1 MKKIICLMLCVI
13 MVLSS
18 VSALA
23 ATKEIGAYSD
33 EGILATNVY
42 LEGKAE
48 GLSGQSV
55 TVLLI
60 SGDDVGYISEFET
73 ESDGTYKLKFKF
85 KGDISGYDIKVRDS
99 ETSADITDSLVTA
112 IAQKDVYTVDI
123 DLNVSG
129 NDVIKYASEG
139 DILNIVADIENKYG
153 DNKKV
158 SVMLAA
164 YDENNKLLATDI
176 KTLEIGFSDLEA
188 KKIVEFSDVA
198 FPAEAVKA
206 KAFAW
211 QDTINLNP
219 LTTQQTML
227 AYGDSRL
234 FENRHEDQDDTWVV
248 GLAGA
253 STVQAGEYAAFLFQ
267 YYATRH
273 PDKNVVI
280 INKGCPGY
288 KAEDIYYRLDWDIFN
303 EDDILGFGACD
314 EIAIMVGAND
324 LRYTSYTYGKMD
336 DDEYVE
342 FYDGSYRD
350 GKKVANMTEL
360 VENSFYWYTQVVEE
374 CKKRGKRVAFTPMT
388 LYDDSEEFE
397 HILYEVGNVY
407 GTNQAF
413 GMLSDKLEEYAR
425 EQEEAG
431 YPITFLDTWGMSDE
445 YTDMIRSTDNEEI
458 KNYYMNRKGK
468 EGYVF
473 LGKDGLHHSSEGG
486 YLVGYIIARGQ
497 ETDPIVASVEIDAAT
512 NRVVSTEDADV
523 TLNNVTKERVEYTYA
538 PKALP
543 MYVGAPG
550 YIHGEKLGIDLTG
563 TINQEIIKVDGLADG
578 KYSIIMDG
586 KEVTKATAEELAS
599 GVNIATLEN
608 NPGQI
613 QAKDIYTFDAEVWGY
628 ERDEN
633 GNYIRDENGN
643 AIANELYDGGR
654 RLNEIH
660 LRQIATEEL
669 EIRLQNTKKFGVD
682 HKDPMYETFTID
694 DWCELAK
701 KVGRSDENISKYRER
716 KERQQHFANKVI
728 ANVQGTKERSVIDVR
743 TVVISKV
750 N

>member
-1 MKKIICLMLCVI
+1 MKKIICLMLSVLMI
-13 MVLSS
+13 LSS

-23 ATKEIGAYSD
+23 ATKELGAYSVD
-33 EGILATNVY
+33 DIATNVY

-48 GLSGQSV
+48 GLAGQAV
-55 TVLLI
+55 TVLFKN
-60 SGDDVGYISEFET
+60 DDEVGYIIELET
-73 ESDGTYKLKFKF
+73 EADGTYKHKFKF
-85 KGDISGYDIKVRDS
+85 KGNISEYDIKVRDS
-99 ETSADITDSLVTA
+99 ETSTDITHTLTTA
-112 IAQKDVYTVDI
+112 IAEKDVYTVDI

-139 DILNIVADIENKYG
+139 DILNIVAEIENKYG
-153 DNKKV
+153 NKSKV

-164 YDENNKLLATDI
+164 YDANNKLLATDI
-176 KTLEIGFSDLEA
+176 KTLEIGYKDLVA
-188 KKIVEFSDVA
+188 KKTVEFSDVA
-198 FPAEAVKA
+198 FPADAVKA

-211 QDTINLNP
+211 QSATDLNP
-219 LTTQQTML
+219 LTKHQTML

-234 FENRHEDQDDTWVV
+234 FENRNENPDDTWVV

-253 STVQAGEYAAFLFQ
+253 STVQAGEYAAFLYQ

-324 LRYTSYTYGKMD
+324 LRYSSYTYGKMD
-336 DDEYVE
+336 DDEYVN

-458 KNYYMNRKGK
+458 KNYYMTRKGK

-512 NRVVSTEDADV
+512 SRVISTEDAEV
-523 TLNNVTKERVEYTYA
+523 TLNSASKEYVEYAYA

-563 TINQEIIKVDGLADG
+563 TINQEIIKVEGLADG
-578 KYSIIMDG
+578 KYSIVMDG
-586 KEVTKATAEELAS
+586 KEVTKATAEELAL

-613 QAKDIYTFDAEVWGY
+613 QAKDIYTFDAETWGY
-628 ERDEN
+628 ERDAN
-633 GNYIRDENGN
+633 GNYIRDEDGN
-643 AIANELYDGGR
+643 AITNELYDGGR

-660 LRQIATEEL
+660 LRQVATEEL

-682 HKDPMYETFTID
+682 HNDPMYETFTVD
-694 DWCELAK
+694 DWCELAA
-701 KVGRSDENISKYRER
+701 KVGRSEENISVYRRR
-716 KERQQHFANKVI
+716 KENQQHFADKVI
-728 ANVQGTKERSVIDVR
+728 ANIQGTKERSVIGVR